1 VAPAPLAAGEP
12 AVVRVEL
19 DAGLGDSWREVN
31 VGRVVV
37 RSGGDQR
44 RVPASALPA
53 GRVLEL
59 YAPAGECSL
68 VLADLGPAAERG
80 RPDSWSRVTRAAKI
94 VTCPDASTSEA
105 FRARVRAT
113 GLLTAKTGS
122 RIEIRPLANPATVR
136 PGSDLPVRLYFE
148 GAAAAGARVTA
159 AGPDGL
165 RRDAFADA
173 AGIAVLRIPAAGLWT
188 LELHRRSAP
197 LAPHSGDS
205 GPAGPSV
212 ATLTFEV
219 PPEAFW
225 REALSRRA
233 DAPAAKAEVLAAASG
248 FDSPRWRSLGPAPIE
263 GVEYAGR
270 IAAFSPAPAIPG
282 RYVAGGASGGLWVSE
297 SGGTAWRSVGDDLP
311 TQAIGKIF
319 CSACSLLES
328 SIY

>member
-12 AVVRVEL
+12 AVVRLEL

-59 YAPAGECSL
+59 SAPAGECSL

-94 VTCPDASTSEA
+94 VTCPDVSTSGALEA
-105 FRARVRAT
+105 LQARARAA

-148 GAAAAGARVTA
+148 GDAAAGARVSAT
-159 AGPDGL
+159 GPD
-165 RRDAFADA
+165 RC
-173 AGIAVLRIPAAGLWT
+173 
-188 LELHRRSAP
+188 
-197 LAPHSGDS
+197 
-205 GPAGPSV
+205 
-212 ATLTFEV
+212 
-219 PPEAFW
+219 
-225 REALSRRA
+225 
-233 DAPAAKAEVLAAASG
+233 AAKALS
-248 FDSPRWRSLGPAPIE
+248 
-263 GVEYAGR
+263 
-270 IAAFSPAPAIPG
+270 
-282 RYVAGGASGGLWVSE
+282 VA
-297 SGGTAWRSVGDDLP
+297 
-311 TQAIGKIF
+311 
-319 CSACSLLES
+319 
-328 SIY
+328 